1 VALAGDDKSYNAF
14 VNRHGLT
21 FPQALD
27 MNGELYEHFGVPA
40 QPAWVF
46 VTAAGVT
53 KRHFGAMERAELEA
67 ALTSVAG

>member
-1 VALAGDDKSYNAF
+1 M
-14 VNRHGLT
+14 
-21 FPQALD
+21 LD

-53 KRHFGAMERAELEA
+53 KRHFGAMEPAELEA
-67 ALTSVAG
+67 ALRSVAS